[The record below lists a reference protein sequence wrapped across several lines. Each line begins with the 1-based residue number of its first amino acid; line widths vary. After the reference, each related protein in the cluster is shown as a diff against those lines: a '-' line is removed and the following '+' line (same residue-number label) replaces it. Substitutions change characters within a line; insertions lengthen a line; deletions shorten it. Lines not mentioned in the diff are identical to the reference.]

1 MGGSAPARCSAPEP
15 AQDIADYVHNLTTR
29 LAKAKRMFVRIKFVR
44 KAIISLALVDTG
56 NLSQTLISDNLAKLL
71 GLKVTPVAVNLRAP
85 DTQTIRV
92 EGEANISFF
101 MEGVKREF
109 QCKAYVIKD
118 LAFPINLG
126 FSFLDYARAHIDFQ
140 TKVLAFGRGEG
151 VVGLLERNT
160 HLDAP
165 SLDIRFSTVIQD
177 ANNLNLDAS
186 NYMLYIPTRACASVE
201 KRRPLQIGAR
211 APVLKPEMLHQ
222 VSGEVPLP
230 APLPHFRFPSELGT
244 SEGAYTRGEGGD
256 VGQ

>member
-1 MGGSAPARCSAPEP
+1 M
-15 AQDIADYVHNLTTR
+15 
-29 LAKAKRMFVRIKFVR
+29 
-44 KAIISLALVDTG
+44 
-56 NLSQTLISDNLAKLL
+56 AKLL
-71 GLKVTPVAVNLRAP
+71 GLKVTPAAVNLRAP

-92 EGEANISFF
+92 EGETNISFF

-177 ANNLNLDAS
+177 ANNLNLEAS

-211 APVLKPEMLHQ
+211 AGAETGDASPGLWGGPP
-222 VSGEVPLP
+222 SRPPPPLSIS
-230 APLPHFRFPSELGT
+230 FGT
-244 SEGAYTRGEGGD
+244 GRERGGVHARRGGRGGATSA
-256 VGQ
+256 